1 MSIFQSKKV
10 SSSIDGDILAKTMNK
25 TPRRTTEGPD
35 ETAWSE
41 GGYKREDSVSGSQD
55 VKVVRGKSTRFHQA
69 K

>member
-1 MSIFQSKKV
+1 MSIFQSKRV
-10 SSSIDGDILAKTMNK
+10 SSSIDGDILSKTVNK

-41 GGYKREDSVSGSQD
+41 GGWNREDSVSGSQD
-55 VKVVRGKSTRFHQA
+55 VKVVRGKSKSVKQA

>member
-10 SSSIDGDILAKTMNK
+10 SSGLRPEVLAKTMNK
-25 TPRRTTEGPD
+25 NARRTTEGPD
-35 ETAWSE
+35 ETVWSE
-41 GGYKREDSVSGSQD
+41 GGVARQDSVSGSQD

>member
-25 TPRRTTEGPD
+25 TPRRTNQGPD
-35 ETAWSE
+35 ETVWSE
-41 GGYKREDSVSGSQD
+41 GGWNREDSVSGSQD
-55 VKVVRGKSTRFHQA
+55 VKVVRGKSKSVKQA